1 MSDVMLEQNIHVAVN
16 EQRNNIHVINRCLAK
31 LLDNDK
37 KLLELYT
44 TMLGSLQIQ
53 PYDIEQTYHENDL
66 VWFANGSDLYV
77 LRCISQNS
85 TYPILDPKTFS
96 FEESGWQNEI
106 EYAHLLKIGADR
118 LLQAQVKDMVLNHSL
133 DQNYHKLGKI
143 SYEIASPDYVE
154 SKLLNRNL
162 GFQPPYIGKL
172 RSNRKNMHFPYQ
184 TFSLQS
190 DASILKGCYRR
201 YDCGLIEYDII
212 FKFGMSN
219 GREDTTKGEKNVLS
233 ANNVVLNSFNT
244 VLDAGASST
253 YADNSK
259 YFFGQS
265 ADIFK
270 IYNDSE
276 RNSSTVG
283 PNLQKNRNDI
293 VNTYF
298 AEIKL
303 PQMFYNTNYNV
314 FISDVLSQTSDGK
327 TLNPSPNV
335 MTVCDKAPGSFKVVY
350 VTYPLADQT
359 SFNIEGK
366 NTTSGGLA
374 ANSFQCQVVGRWR

>member
-1 MSDVMLEQNIHVAVN
+1 
-16 EQRNNIHVINRCLAK
+16 
-31 LLDNDK
+31 
-37 KLLELYT
+37 
-44 TMLGSLQIQ
+44 
-53 PYDIEQTYHENDL
+53 
-66 VWFANGSDLYV
+66 
-77 LRCISQNS
+77 
-85 TYPILDPKTFS
+85 
-96 FEESGWQNEI
+96 
-106 EYAHLLKIGADR
+106 
-118 LLQAQVKDMVLNHSL
+118 
-133 DQNYHKLGKI
+133 
-143 SYEIASPDYVE
+143 
-154 SKLLNRNL
+154 
-162 GFQPPYIGKL
+162 
-172 RSNRKNMHFPYQ
+172 MHFPYQ

-190 DASILKGCYRR
+190 DASILKGCCRR

-219 GREDTTKGEKNVLS
+219 GREDTTKGDKNVLS
-233 ANNVVLNSFNT
+233 ANNIVLNSFNT
-244 VLDAGASST
+244 VLDAGASSS

-259 YFFGQS
+259 YFFGQC

-276 RNSSTVG
+276 RNSSTIG

-350 VTYPLADQT
+350 ITYPLADQT

>member
-1 MSDVMLEQNIHVAVN
+1 M
-16 EQRNNIHVINRCLAK
+16 
-31 LLDNDK
+31 
-37 KLLELYT
+37 
-44 TMLGSLQIQ
+44 
-53 PYDIEQTYHENDL
+53 
-66 VWFANGSDLYV
+66 
-77 LRCISQNS
+77 
-85 TYPILDPKTFS
+85 
-96 FEESGWQNEI
+96 
-106 EYAHLLKIGADR
+106 
-118 LLQAQVKDMVLNHSL
+118 
-133 DQNYHKLGKI
+133 
-143 SYEIASPDYVE
+143 
-154 SKLLNRNL
+154 
-162 GFQPPYIGKL
+162 
-172 RSNRKNMHFPYQ
+172 
-184 TFSLQS
+184 
-190 DASILKGCYRR
+190 KGYYRR

-303 PQMFYNTNYNV
+303 P
-314 FISDVLSQTSDGK
+314 
-327 TLNPSPNV
+327 
-335 MTVCDKAPGSFKVVY
+335 
-350 VTYPLADQT
+350 
-359 SFNIEGK
+359 
-366 NTTSGGLA
+366 
-374 ANSFQCQVVGRWR
+374 